1 MKNKDDDNFF
11 VKLAKSGPKKKSAK
25 KKKKSKDD
33 DSDGQLTVDV
43 YKDGDFIVVESTVAG
58 VDPDDLDINITS
70 ESVTIK
76 GERERNNEVDDENF
90 YYQEC
95 FWGSFSRSIILP
107 EEVDPDESEANFDK
121 NGVLEIRMP
130 VLKKSKAKKLEV
142 NTD

>member
-1 MKNKDDDNFF
+1 MKNKDDNFF
-11 VKLAKSGPKKKSAK
+11 VKLAKSDTKKKNIK
-25 KKKKSKDD
+25 KKKDD
-33 DSDGQLTVDV
+33 DNDSDGQLTVDV

-76 GERERNNEVDDENF
+76 GERERSKEIDDKNF

-121 NGVLEIRMP
+121 NGVLKIKMP

-142 NTD
+142 KTD

>member
-1 MKNKDDDNFF
+1 MKNRDDDNFF
-11 VKLAKSGPKKKSAK
+11 VKLAKSDK
-25 KKKKSKDD
+25 KKKEIENKSKNES

-76 GERERNNEVDDENF
+76 GERERSKEVDEEDF

-121 NGVLEIRMP
+121 NGVLKIKMP
-130 VLKKSKAKKLEV
+130 VLNKSKAKKLEV
-142 NTD
+142 KTD

>member
-11 VKLAKSGPKKKSAK
+11 VKLAKSGPKKKNIK
-25 KKKKSKDD
+25 KKKGDD
-33 DSDGQLTVDV
+33 SDSDGQLTVDV

-58 VDPDDLDINITS
+58 VDPGDLDINITS

-76 GERERNNEVDDENF
+76 GERERSNEVDDENF

-107 EEVDPDESEANFDK
+107 EEVDPDDSEANFDK
-121 NGVLEIRMP
+121 NGILEIRMP
-130 VLKKSKAKKLEV
+130 VLKKSKAKKLKV